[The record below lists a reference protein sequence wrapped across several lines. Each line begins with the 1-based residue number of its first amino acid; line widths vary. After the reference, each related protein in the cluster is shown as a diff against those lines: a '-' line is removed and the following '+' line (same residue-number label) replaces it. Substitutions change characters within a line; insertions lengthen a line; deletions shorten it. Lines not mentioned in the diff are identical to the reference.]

1 MKLCIER
8 DRFHSSAQT
17 SFGDMT
23 LGNRKMKFPIENS
36 LMDVVSLPIHYMQKR
51 ADPYRF
57 GLFMLVSK

>member
-1 MKLCIER
+1 
-8 DRFHSSAQT
+8 
-17 SFGDMT
+17 MT

-36 LMDVVSLPIHYMQKR
+36 LMDVVSLPIHYMHKR